1 MILTCPQSISN
12 INTVMEKLT
21 LAEHIG
27 IGTALRL
34 SIHEDWNYRRSDIL
48 RNAIKQRIQILRKL
62 DKARYVYLSDELHE
76 A

>member
-1 MILTCPQSISN
+1 
-12 INTVMEKLT
+12 MEKLT

-34 SIHEDWNYRRSDIL
+34 SIQEDWNYRRSDIL
-48 RNAIKQRIQILRKL
+48 RNAIKQRVQILRKL